1 MPPSPLLAPSPRLP
15 PRLWPPLRQELR
27 SGGGLRL
34 PGYARLVAAAAA
46 VGCAFSR
53 PTTTVCLYAAAA
65 LCDELD
71 GRVARLAGQC
81 STFGAVLDMVTD
93 RVSTSALLGVLAVLR
108 PEWALVCLALQALD
122 VASHWF
128 QMQAASLGDSRGGG
142 HKDLAFQRNFVV
154 RLYYRY
160 RAFMAATCV
169 SCEVLYLCLFWL
181 HWSASTGTGGVGGGG
196 GGAVLAGNLLPLL
209 FPGAAALTQPRWCL
223 LLAKLA
229 FPGFVVKQYVNVL
242 QLGQAVQIIVD
253 HDRALLDERRRKE

>member
-1 MPPSPLLAPSPRLP
+1 M
-15 PRLWPPLRQELR
+15 
-27 SGGGLRL
+27 
-34 PGYARLVAAAAA
+34 AAAAA

-53 PTTTVCLYAAAA
+53 PATTVWLYATAA

-81 STFGAVLDMVTD
+81 STFGAILDMVTD

-160 RAFMAATCV
+160 RVFMAITCV
-169 SCEVLYLCLFWL
+169 SCEVLYLSLFWL
-181 HWSASTGTGGVGGGG
+181 HWSTSPGAGGGGNGG
-196 GGAVLAGNLLPLL
+196 GGALLAGNPLPLL
-209 FPGAAALTQPRWCL
+209 FSGAGALTQPRWCL

-242 QLGQAVQIIVD
+242 QLTQAVQVIVD

>member
-1 MPPSPLLAPSPRLP
+1 M
-15 PRLWPPLRQELR
+15 
-27 SGGGLRL
+27 
-34 PGYARLVAAAAA
+34 AAAAA

-142 HKDLAFQRNFVV
+142 PRGPGS
-154 RLYYRY
+154 
-160 RAFMAATCV
+160 RASSSGGGTRIWPSRGTSWCGFT
-169 SCEVLYLCLFWL
+169 
-181 HWSASTGTGGVGGGG
+181 TGT
-196 GGAVLAGNLLPLL
+196 APSWPPPA
-209 FPGAAALTQPRWCL
+209 
-223 LLAKLA
+223 
-229 FPGFVVKQYVNVL
+229 
-242 QLGQAVQIIVD
+242 
-253 HDRALLDERRRKE
+253 